1 MQWDETSQTNV
12 LPSVTDQ
19 QTSGQQIHS
28 TCGMESVFRSNVG
41 TKALLSICVL
51 LLAQTSF
58 AGHHEKSE
66 EANKTIIGYEIL
78 DGERLDIVAGNSSN
92 VDIWVEYVE
101 AHNKRDLETIDSM
114 NADDF
119 EGRAANG
126 IIVKGPEAHAAF
138 LKEWFATSN
147 PSWEYNYAMA
157 NDVIQADGSAQYW
170 VTSVYTLTDTID
182 GEEVVREEMFDVQIE
197 NGKIKNILVASRAVI
212 SED

>member
-1 MQWDETSQTNV
+1 MK
-12 LPSVTDQ
+12 
-19 QTSGQQIHS
+19 
-28 TCGMESVFRSNVG
+28 
-41 TKALLSICVL
+41 KALLSICVL

-78 DGERLDIVAGNSSN
+78 DGERLDIVAGKSSN

-126 IIVKGPEAHAAF
+126 IIVRGPEAHAAF

>member
-1 MQWDETSQTNV
+1 MK
-12 LPSVTDQ
+12 
-19 QTSGQQIHS
+19 
-28 TCGMESVFRSNVG
+28 
-41 TKALLSICVL
+41 KALLSICVL

-126 IIVKGPEAHAAF
+126 IIVRGPEAHAAF

>member
-1 MQWDETSQTNV
+1 MNKV
-12 LPSVTDQ
+12 
-19 QTSGQQIHS
+19 
-28 TCGMESVFRSNVG
+28 
-41 TKALLSICVL
+41 LLSICL
-51 LLAQTSF
+51 LLVTQTSF

-66 EANKTIIGYEIL
+66 SAKKTIIGYEIL
-78 DGERLDIVAGNSSN
+78 DGERLDIVAGKSSN

-101 AHNKRDLETIDSM
+101 AHNKRDLEKIDSM

-126 IIVKGPEAHAAF
+126 IIVKGPEAHASF

-182 GEEVVREEMFDVQIE
+182 GEEVVREEMLDVQIE

>member
-1 MQWDETSQTNV
+1 MN
-12 LPSVTDQ
+12 
-19 QTSGQQIHS
+19 
-28 TCGMESVFRSNVG
+28 
-41 TKALLSICVL
+41 KALLSICIL
-51 LLAQTSF
+51 LIAQTSF

-66 EANKTIIGYEIL
+66 QATKTIIGYEII
-78 DGERLDIVAGNSSN
+78 DGERLDIVAGKSSN

-119 EGRAANG
+119 EARAANG
-126 IIVKGPEAHAAF
+126 IIVRGPEAHAAF

>member
-1 MQWDETSQTNV
+1 MNKV
-12 LPSVTDQ
+12 
-19 QTSGQQIHS
+19 
-28 TCGMESVFRSNVG
+28 
-41 TKALLSICVL
+41 LLSICL
-51 LLAQTSF
+51 LLVTQTSF

-66 EANKTIIGYEIL
+66 SAKKTIIGYEIL
-78 DGERLDIVAGNSSN
+78 DGERLDIVAGKSSN

-147 PSWEYNYAMA
+147 PSWKYNFAIA
-157 NDVIQADGSAQYW
+157 NDVTQTDGTVQHW
-170 VTSVYTLTDTID
+170 VTSSYTVTDIIN
-182 GEEVVREEMFDVQIE
+182 GKEVVSDDLFDVRIE
-197 NGKIKNILVASRAVI
+197 NNKILKISVASRAVLA
-212 SED
+212 EEK

>member
-1 MQWDETSQTNV
+1 MK
-12 LPSVTDQ
+12 
-19 QTSGQQIHS
+19 
-28 TCGMESVFRSNVG
+28 
-41 TKALLSICVL
+41 KALLSICVL

-66 EANKTIIGYEIL
+66 EANKTIIGYEVL
-78 DGERLDIVAGNSSN
+78 DGERLNIVAGNSSN

-126 IIVKGPEAHAAF
+126 IIVRGPEAHAAF

>member
-1 MQWDETSQTNV
+1 MK
-12 LPSVTDQ
+12 
-19 QTSGQQIHS
+19 
-28 TCGMESVFRSNVG
+28 
-41 TKALLSICVL
+41 KALLSICVL

-78 DGERLDIVAGNSSN
+78 DGERLDIVAGKSSN

-170 VTSVYTLTDTID
+170 VTSVYTLTDTIN

>member
-1 MQWDETSQTNV
+1 MK
-12 LPSVTDQ
+12 
-19 QTSGQQIHS
+19 
-28 TCGMESVFRSNVG
+28 
-41 TKALLSICVL
+41 KALLSICVL

>member
-1 MQWDETSQTNV
+1 MNKV
-12 LPSVTDQ
+12 
-19 QTSGQQIHS
+19 
-28 TCGMESVFRSNVG
+28 
-41 TKALLSICVL
+41 LLSICVL
-51 LLAQTSF
+51 LIAQTSF

-66 EANKTIIGYEIL
+66 KNTKTIIGYEIL
-78 DGERLDIVAGNSSN
+78 DGERLDIVAGKSSN

-147 PSWEYNYAMA
+147 PSWKFNYALA
-157 NDVIQADGSAQYW
+157 NDVLLTDGTHQHW
-170 VTSVYTLTDTID
+170 VTSVSYTHLTLPTIYS
-182 GEEVVREEMFDVQIE
+182 V
-197 NGKIKNILVASRAVI
+197 
-212 SED
+212 

>member
-1 MQWDETSQTNV
+1 MK
-12 LPSVTDQ
+12 
-19 QTSGQQIHS
+19 
-28 TCGMESVFRSNVG
+28 M
-41 TKALLSICVL
+41 ALLSICVL

-66 EANKTIIGYEIL
+66 EANKTIIGYEVL
-78 DGERLDIVAGNSSN
+78 DGERLNIVAGNSSN

-126 IIVKGPEAHAAF
+126 IIVRGPEAHAAF

>member
-1 MQWDETSQTNV
+1 MK
-12 LPSVTDQ
+12 
-19 QTSGQQIHS
+19 
-28 TCGMESVFRSNVG
+28 
-41 TKALLSICVL
+41 KALLSICLL

-58 AGHHEKSE
+58 AGHHEKSGQ
-66 EANKTIIGYEIL
+66 ATKTIIGYEIL
-78 DGERLDIVAGNSSN
+78 DGERLEIIAGKSSN

>member
-1 MQWDETSQTNV
+1 MK
-12 LPSVTDQ
+12 
-19 QTSGQQIHS
+19 
-28 TCGMESVFRSNVG
+28 
-41 TKALLSICVL
+41 KALLSICVL
-51 LLAQTSF
+51 LIAQTSF

-66 EANKTIIGYEIL
+66 PAKKAIIGYEIL
-78 DGERLDIVAGNSSN
+78 DGERLDIVAGKSSN

-126 IIVKGPEAHAAF
+126 IIVRGPEAHAAF

>member
-1 MQWDETSQTNV
+1 MK
-12 LPSVTDQ
+12 
-19 QTSGQQIHS
+19 
-28 TCGMESVFRSNVG
+28 
-41 TKALLSICVL
+41 KALLSICVL

-78 DGERLDIVAGNSSN
+78 DGERLDIVAGKSSN

-101 AHNKRDLETIDSM
+101 AHNKRDLEKIDSM

-126 IIVKGPEAHAAF
+126 IIVKGPEAHASF